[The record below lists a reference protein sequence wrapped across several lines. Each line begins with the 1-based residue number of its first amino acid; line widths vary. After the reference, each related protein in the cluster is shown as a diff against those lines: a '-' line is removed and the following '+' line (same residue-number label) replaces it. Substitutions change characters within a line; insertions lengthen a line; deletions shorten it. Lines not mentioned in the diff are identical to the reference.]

1 LGGAANAVIEIEHS
15 SNMAK
20 TGETS
25 LFGKCMAKT
34 HKIINTVMVDDG
46 WAQGMS
52 QERFTPGRANALR
65 LLRRVALG
73 DHVA

>member
-1 LGGAANAVIEIEHS
+1 VIEIEHK

-20 TGETS
+20 KGETS

-34 HKIINTVMVDDG
+34 HKIINTVMVGDG

-52 QERFTPGRANALR
+52 QERFSPGPSKRFTPAGM
-65 LLRRVALG
+65 VSTG
-73 DHVA
+73 

>member
-1 LGGAANAVIEIEHS
+1 VTEIKQR

-20 TGETS
+20 KGETS

-34 HKIINTVMVDDG
+34 HKIINTVMLDDG

-65 LLRRVALG
+65 LLRRGALG

>member
-1 LGGAANAVIEIEHS
+1 
-15 SNMAK
+15 
-20 TGETS
+20 
-25 LFGKCMAKT
+25 MAKT